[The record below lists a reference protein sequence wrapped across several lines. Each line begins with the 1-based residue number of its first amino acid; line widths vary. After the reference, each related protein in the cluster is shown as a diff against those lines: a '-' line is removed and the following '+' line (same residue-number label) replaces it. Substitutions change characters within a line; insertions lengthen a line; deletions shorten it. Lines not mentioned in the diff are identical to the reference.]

1 MIKYQPNMINL
12 IHEYKLIS
20 NSKEY
25 KQIDKLA
32 HIQNVF
38 VVQTKYIIQPYQYS
52 PLSPKKI
59 QPAGMPTGII
69 F

>member
-1 MIKYQPNMINL
+1 LIKYQPNMINL

-38 VVQTKYIIQPYQYS
+38 VVQTKYIIQTNQCS
-52 PLSPKKI
+52 PLSSKKI
-59 QPAGMPTGII
+59 RPAGMPTVIH
-69 F
+69 